1 MKSQFEEEIGN
12 EDILDVYNT
21 SLSRTVRERRSW
33 SDHALKDVHENSD
46 SLKFDFL
53 FIYSVIF
60 CAKDSPFAHA
70 SCICPPEWSA
80 REITPVM
87 QGNPELKSMKDLYGK
102 QLAQRRKLTE
112 RKKVGYT
119 SPEV

>member
-1 MKSQFEEEIGN
+1 MRSQFEEEIGN
-12 EDILDVYNT
+12 EDILNVYNT

-70 SCICPPEWSA
+70 SCICLLEWNA
-80 REITPVM
+80 REIMPVM

-112 RKKVGYT
+112 RKK
-119 SPEV
+119 